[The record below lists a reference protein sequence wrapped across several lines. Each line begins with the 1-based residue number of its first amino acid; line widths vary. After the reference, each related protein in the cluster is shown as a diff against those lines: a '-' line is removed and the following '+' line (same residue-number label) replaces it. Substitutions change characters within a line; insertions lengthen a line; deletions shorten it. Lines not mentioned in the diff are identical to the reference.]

1 MLKIQPQHQAK
12 TVGWPS
18 GLRRY
23 VQVVVFSKARVRIP
37 LQSKLLFFISRNEF
51 VFLHI
56 INSLQVDVS
65 NERKSMEVSFC
76 ITSKRNGLV
85 FGEQKQAGT
94 PQQPHLPH
102 LRRSVE

>member
-56 INSLQVDVS
+56 INSLQVGCFQR
-65 NERKSMEVSFC
+65 EEVHGSVFLHYLEK
-76 ITSKRNGLV
+76 KR
-85 FGEQKQAGT
+85 FGFW
-94 PQQPHLPH
+94 
-102 LRRSVE
+102 